1 MLTFLLRRLTLI
13 GAMLLILSALVF
25 ALVQLLPGDLATTI
39 LGSQATPEQYAALRS
54 QLGLDQP
61 VWVRY
66 FSWLFDFLRGDWGHS
81 ASLDQPVRDVV
92 LSRFGNTLKLAAVA
106 LVILIPTS
114 IAAGIAAAMN
124 EGGPI
129 DKLISVGGATLT
141 VIPEFVS
148 GIILM
153 IVFSV
158 GLKWFP
164 INAMAP
170 ADAGFFQTIHH
181 LILPALPVVFVSFGY
196 IAKMARSGTLEVLD
210 APYIRTA
217 TFKGLSRG
225 QIVVRHV
232 LRNALPPTIS
242 LSLLQASFIMGG
254 LVVVEQ
260 LFTYPGL
267 GKLLLD
273 ASTSHD
279 VQTLEAAV
287 LVAGIVVMVMTLLS
301 DLTLAIL
308 DPRVRIG
315 GGAR

>member
-1 MLTFLLRRLTLI
+1 MP
-13 GAMLLILSALVF
+13 LIL
-25 ALVQLLPGDLATTI
+25 P
-39 LGSQATPEQYAALRS
+39 
-54 QLGLDQP
+54 
-61 VWVRY
+61 
-66 FSWLFDFLRGDWGHS
+66 
-81 ASLDQPVRDVV
+81 
-92 LSRFGNTLKLAAVA
+92 LAAVA
-106 LVILIPTS
+106 IGLLCVLLVWGTGYMIRLLTNWNVGW
-114 IAAGIAAAMN
+114 A
-124 EGGPI
+124 PI
-129 DKLISVGGATLT
+129 RWVIRASLALPVTLLQGM
-141 VIPEFVS
+141 E
-148 GIILM
+148 
-153 IVFSV
+153 
-158 GLKWFP
+158 
-164 INAMAP
+164 N
-170 ADAGFFQTIHH
+170 

-196 IAKMARSGTLEVLD
+196 IAKLARSGTLEVLD

-217 TFKGLSRG
+217 TFKGLSRS

-254 LVVVEQ
+254 LVVIEQ

-273 ASTSHD
+273 SSTSHD

-301 DLTLAIL
+301 DLTLAVL

>member
-1 MLTFLLRRLTLI
+1 MLYYLANRLALI
-13 GAMLLILSALVF
+13 ALMLLVLSALVF
-25 ALVQLLPGDLATTI
+25 FLVQMLPGDLATTI
-39 LGSQATPEQYAALRS
+39 LGNQATPEQYAALRTE
-54 QLGLDQP
+54 LGLDQP

-66 FSWLFDFLRGDWGHS
+66 FAWLVDFLRGDWGYS
-81 ASLDQPVRDVV
+81 AHADQPVRELV
-92 LSRFGNTLKLAAVA
+92 LGRFGNTLKLAAVT
-106 LVILIPTS
+106 LVILIPS
-114 IAAGIAAAMN
+114 AIAAGVLAALS
-124 EGGPI
+124 EGGPL
-129 DKLISVGGATLT
+129 DKIISVGGATLT

-158 GLKWFP
+158 WLRWFP
-164 INAMAP
+164 IGATP
-170 ADAGFFQTIHH
+170 PSGADFLTTVHH

-196 IAKMARSGTLEVLD
+196 IAKMARSGTLDVLE
-210 APYIRTA
+210 APYVRTA
-217 TFKGLSRG
+217 TFKGLTRT
-225 QIVVRHV
+225 QIVLRHV

-279 VQTLEAAV
+279 VPTLEAAV
-287 LVAGIVVMVMTLLS
+287 LLAGIVVMVMTLLA
-301 DLTLAIL
+301 DITLAVL

-315 GGAR
+315 R